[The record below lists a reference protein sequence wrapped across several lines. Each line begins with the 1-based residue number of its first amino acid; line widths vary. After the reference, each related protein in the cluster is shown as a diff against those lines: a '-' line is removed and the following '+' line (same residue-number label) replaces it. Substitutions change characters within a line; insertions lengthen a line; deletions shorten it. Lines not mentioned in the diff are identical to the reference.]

1 MEIRRNQERNI
12 AVEVKDLKYTY
23 SKGLPYEKEALVS
36 VNLLVFEGEAIGVL
50 GHTGSGKSTLIQHL
64 NGILM
69 PDSGEVKIFGEKINN
84 DKKFLKNLRK
94 IVGIV
99 FQFPEDELFAE
110 TVYEDVSFG
119 PKNLGLTKE
128 EIDERVLTSLIEV
141 GLNESYL
148 TRSPFS
154 LSGGEKRRVAIA
166 SILSMRPKIL
176 VLDEPTSGLDP
187 LGREEILKLIKRLKN
202 DKKVTIILVSH
213 SMEDVLSLVDRV
225 YILNKGKVV
234 FGGDTVSIFKD
245 KDSIEKFDLS
255 IPEIFMLG
263 EELKKEGFNIEEP
276 FRDVEIAK
284 KEIIR
289 NLKWSG
295 KIL

>member
-1 MEIRRNQERNI
+1 
-12 AVEVKDLKYTY
+12 
-23 SKGLPYEKEALVS
+23 
-36 VNLLVFEGEAIGVL
+36 
-50 GHTGSGKSTLIQHL
+50 
-64 NGILM
+64 
-69 PDSGEVKIFGEKINN
+69 
-84 DKKFLKNLRK
+84 
-94 IVGIV
+94 
-99 FQFPEDELFAE
+99 
-110 TVYEDVSFG
+110 
-119 PKNLGLTKE
+119 
-128 EIDERVLTSLIEV
+128 
-141 GLNESYL
+141 
-148 TRSPFS
+148 
-154 LSGGEKRRVAIA
+154 
-166 SILSMRPKIL
+166 MRPKIL

-255 IPEIFMLG
+255 IPEIFILG

-289 NLKWSG
+289 NLK
-295 KIL
+295 

>member
-64 NGILM
+64 NGILK

-255 IPEIFMLG
+255 IPEIFILG

-289 NLKWSG
+289 NLK
-295 KIL
+295 

>member
-1 MEIRRNQERNI
+1 MEIRRIQERNI

-23 SKGLPYEKEALVS
+23 SKGLPYEKEALIS
-36 VNLLVFEGEAIGVL
+36 VNLLVYEGEAIGIL

-69 PDSGEVKIFGEKINN
+69 PESGEVKIFGEKINN

-148 TRSPFS
+148 NRSPFS

-166 SILSMRPKIL
+166 SILSMKPKIL

-202 DKKVTIILVSH
+202 DKNVTIILVSH

-225 YILNKGKVV
+225 YILNSGKVV
-234 FGGDTVSIFKD
+234 FGGDTVTVFKD
-245 KDSIEKFDLS
+245 KERIENFDLS
-255 IPEIFMLG
+255 IPEIFILG
-263 EELKKEGFNIEEP
+263 EELKKEGFDILEP

-284 KEIIR
+284 TEIIR
-289 NLKWSG
+289 NLR
-295 KIL
+295 

>member
-1 MEIRRNQERNI
+1 MEIRGNQERNI

-36 VNLLVFEGEAIGVL
+36 VNMLVYEGEAIGIL
-50 GHTGSGKSTLIQHL
+50 GHTGRGKSTLIQHL

-69 PDSGEVKIFGEKINN
+69 PESGEVKIFSEKINN
-84 DKKFLKNLRK
+84 DKKFLKNLRR

-141 GLNESYL
+141 GLNEGYL
-148 TRSPFS
+148 NRSPFS

-166 SILSMRPKIL
+166 STLSMKPKIL

-202 DKKVTIILVSH
+202 DKNVTIILVSH
-213 SMEDVLSLVDRV
+213 SMEDVLFLVDRV

-263 EELKKEGFNIEEP
+263 EELKKEGFDIEEP
-276 FRDVEIAK
+276 FRDVEVAK

-289 NLKWSG
+289 NLK
-295 KIL
+295 

>member
-1 MEIRRNQERNI
+1 MEIRRTEERNI
-12 AVEVKDLKYTY
+12 AIEVKNLKYTY
-23 SKGLPYEKEALVS
+23 SKGLPYEKEALIS
-36 VNLLVFEGEAIGVL
+36 VDMIVYEGEAVGVL

-64 NGILM
+64 NGILI
-69 PDSGEVKIFGEKINN
+69 PESGEVNIFGEKVTN
-84 DKKFLKNLRK
+84 DKKFLKNLRR

-110 TVYEDVSFG
+110 TVYEDIAFG

-128 EIDERVLTSLIEV
+128 EIDERVLTSLRDV

-148 TRSPFS
+148 DRSPFS

-166 SILSMRPKIL
+166 SVLSMRPKIL

-187 LGREEILKLIKRLKN
+187 IGREEILKLIRKLR
-202 DKKVTIILVSH
+202 DEKKVTILLVSH

-225 YILNKGKVV
+225 YILNNGKVV
-234 FGGDTVSIFKD
+234 LEGDTVDVFKD
-245 KDSIEKFDLS
+245 REKVEKFDLS
-255 IPEIFMLG
+255 IPEIFILG
-263 EELKKEGFNIEEP
+263 EELKKEGFIIKEP
-276 FRDVEIAK
+276 FRDIEIAK

-289 NLKWSG
+289 NLK
-295 KIL
+295 

>member
-213 SMEDVLSLVDRV
+213 SMED
-225 YILNKGKVV
+225 
-234 FGGDTVSIFKD
+234 
-245 KDSIEKFDLS
+245 SIEKFDLS

-289 NLKWSG
+289 NLK
-295 KIL
+295 

>member
-289 NLKWSG
+289 NLK
-295 KIL
+295 

>member
-213 SMEDVLSLVDRV
+213 SMEDILSLVDRV

-289 NLKWSG
+289 NLK
-295 KIL
+295 

>member
-255 IPEIFMLG
+255 IPEIFILG

-289 NLKWSG
+289 NLK
-295 KIL
+295 

>member
-263 EELKKEGFNIEEP
+263 EELKKEGFDIEEP
-276 FRDVEIAK
+276 FRDVEVAK

-289 NLKWSG
+289 NLK
-295 KIL
+295 

>member
-213 SMEDVLSLVDRV
+213 SMEDILSLVDRV

-255 IPEIFMLG
+255 IPEIFILG

-289 NLKWSG
+289 NLK
-295 KIL
+295 

>member
-1 MEIRRNQERNI
+1 MEIRGIQERNI
-12 AVEVKDLKYTY
+12 AIEIKDLKYTY
-23 SKGLPYEKEALVS
+23 SKGLPYEKEALLS
-36 VNLLVFEGEAIGVL
+36 IDLLVYEGEAIGIL

-64 NGILM
+64 NGILF
-69 PDSGEVKIFGEKINN
+69 PEQGEIKIFGEKIIN

-94 IVGIV
+94 LVGVV

-110 TVYEDVSFG
+110 TVYEDIAFG

-148 TRSPFS
+148 NRSPFS

-187 LGREEILKLIKRLKN
+187 LGREEIIKLIKRLKN
-202 DKKVTIILVSH
+202 DKKVTIVLVSH

-225 YILNKGKVV
+225 YILNNGKVV
-234 FGGDTVSIFKD
+234 FEGDTISVFKD
-245 KDSIEKFDLS
+245 KEKVEKLDLS
-255 IPEIFMLG
+255 IPEIFILG
-263 EELKKEGFNIEEP
+263 EELKKEGFVIKEP
-276 FRDVEIAK
+276 FRDIEIAK
-284 KEIIR
+284 NEIIR
-289 NLKWSG
+289 NLKW
-295 KIL
+295 

>member
-1 MEIRRNQERNI
+1 MEIRGNQERNI

-36 VNLLVFEGEAIGVL
+36 VNMLVYEGEAIGIL

-69 PDSGEVKIFGEKINN
+69 PESGEVKVFSEKINN
-84 DKKFLKNLRK
+84 DKKFLKNLRR

-141 GLNESYL
+141 GLNEGYL
-148 TRSPFS
+148 NRSPFS

-166 SILSMRPKIL
+166 STLSMKPKIL

-202 DKKVTIILVSH
+202 DKNVTIILVSH
-213 SMEDVLSLVDRV
+213 SMEDVLFLVDRV

-263 EELKKEGFNIEEP
+263 EELKKEGFDIEEP
-276 FRDVEIAK
+276 FRDVEVAK

-289 NLKWSG
+289 NLK
-295 KIL
+295 

>member
-1 MEIRRNQERNI
+1 MEIRGNQERNI

-36 VNLLVFEGEAIGVL
+36 VNMLVYEGEAIGIL

-69 PDSGEVKIFGEKINN
+69 PESGEVKIFSEKINN
-84 DKKFLKNLRK
+84 DKKFLKNLRR

-141 GLNESYL
+141 GLNEGYL
-148 TRSPFS
+148 NRSPFS

-166 SILSMRPKIL
+166 STLSMKPKIL

-202 DKKVTIILVSH
+202 DKNVTIILVSH
-213 SMEDVLSLVDRV
+213 SMEDVLFLVDRV

-263 EELKKEGFNIEEP
+263 EELKKEGFDIEEP
-276 FRDVEIAK
+276 FRDVEVAK

-289 NLKWSG
+289 NLK
-295 KIL
+295 